1 MVENPHLKRMMKR
14 DNPILG
20 NPHIFMFWKWP
31 FSWANCSGLADWR
44 QCKWWFVICL
54 CRVIPKLA
62 RWWDVPRNVDDSLLC
77 KEKGDFFFEML
88 SLVIGLFLVANIH
101 SFSLFTSWNEYRFNM
116 VRSICRKWRRCF
128 THVVCTSS
136 LLSTPVWDH
145 DIAMFILIHTIPMH
159 LGTFLS
165 GL

>member
-1 MVENPHLKRMMKR
+1 MMENPHLKRMMKR

-20 NPHIFMFWKWP
+20 NPHIFMSWKWP

-44 QCKWWFVICL
+44 QCKWWFVYAESSQNWLVGEMCPETLMILSCV
-54 CRVIPKLA
+54 RKRA
-62 RWWDVPRNVDDSLLC
+62 T
-77 KEKGDFFFEML
+77 FFFEIL

-101 SFSLFTSWNEYRFNM
+101 SFSLFTSWSKYRFNM